1 MKRGR
6 AKAHLSVRKREGGC
20 RVVIEK
26 YDFFFRCFCLFFSCL
41 FFCSLVTVM
50 FFDDR

>member
-26 YDFFFRCFCLFFSCL
+26 YDFFFSLFLFVFFLFVFLFSRDSYV
-41 FFCSLVTVM
+41 F
-50 FFDDR
+50 R